1 MSDDEERRFL
11 HEFKARS
18 ASRSMWDRSYDL
30 ADGGGG
36 TGAIIQWQG
45 PVTNANAAATSE
57 SEESSVSGSDPLSDK
72 AIRCVLH
79 SVCWMWFFFVK
90 LVKTAYLVCKAITV
104 VYSRW
109 QKLFLSMEPKL
120 NYLAAE
126 AQNDHCNLTMGHK
139 CPN

>member
-18 ASRSMWDRSYDL
+18 ASRSMWERSCDL

-36 TGAIIQWQG
+36 AGAIIQWQG

-72 AIRCVLH
+72 AIRYVH
-79 SVCWMWFFFVK
+79 RSVCWMWFIFFK
-90 LVKTAYLVCKAITV
+90 LVKTAY
-104 VYSRW
+104 
-109 QKLFLSMEPKL
+109 FHMLSYHTCLLSLAETIPKHGTKV
-120 NYLAAE
+120 E
-126 AQNDHCNLTMGHK
+126 
-139 CPN
+139 